1 MSEKSKSQL
10 QQELQELQQEKEKLM
25 KAKTS
30 KPDKFTEKQQER
42 LNDVTEQIIDLEE
55 QIELAEDESPKEQ
68 VQVAKPENKN
78 EYVPEPGTEK
88 LVHVKLVRGRRF
100 DENTGKEVSS
110 PYIQMFTYGEYKNF
124 KKNASLIGYTIV
136 EELYN
141 PYKE

>member
-1 MSEKSKSQL
+1 MEV
-10 QQELQELQQEKEKLM
+10 
-25 KAKTS
+25 KTS

-55 QIELAEDESPKEQ
+55 QIELTEDESPKEQ
-68 VQVAKPENKN
+68 VQEAKPENKN